1 MYTSGHPRGANRTAI
16 PAITSTAPTTGSAR
30 RVIDRTRSAIAL
42 GAFVLLGPVAL
53 LSRLLSDPLRTRP
66 PADTA
71 FQPWA
76 KENETVSAAQRQG

>member
-1 MYTSGHPRGANRTAI
+1 MENPSGWKVAVMAFLQRFGEVMGGI
-16 PAITSTAPTTGSAR
+16 
-30 RVIDRTRSAIAL
+30 VL
-42 GAFVLLGPVAL
+42 GLLYFVLLGPVAL